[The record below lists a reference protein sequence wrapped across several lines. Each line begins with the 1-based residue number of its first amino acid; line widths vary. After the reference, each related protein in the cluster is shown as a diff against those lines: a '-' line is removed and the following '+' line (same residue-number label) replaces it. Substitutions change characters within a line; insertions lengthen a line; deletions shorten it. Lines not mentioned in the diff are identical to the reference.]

1 MQDNVDKTEGVFV
14 ADTAR
19 VVGDVKIGKN
29 CSIWYG
35 AVIRGDEAPIQ
46 IGRNT
51 NVQDNCVIH
60 ADKGFDVEIGA
71 DVTIG
76 HGSIVHGCRIGAG
89 SLIGMGAIILNGAVI
104 GKDCL
109 IGAGALVTG
118 RSNIP
123 DKSLVIGSPA
133 RVKRSLTEDEIREQH
148 KNIEMY
154 VHMENDCLHT
164 ER

>member
-154 VHMENDCLHT
+154 VQLARDYMK
-164 ER
+164 

>member
-1 MQDNVDKTEGVFV
+1 MQDNVDKADGVFV

-19 VVGDVKIGKN
+19 VVGNVKIGMN
-29 CSIWYG
+29 CSVWYG

-76 HGSIVHGCRIGAG
+76 HGSIVHGCRVGDG

-104 GKDCL
+104 GKNCL

-118 RSNIP
+118 KSNIP
-123 DKSLVIGSPA
+123 DGSLVVGSPA
-133 RVKRSLTEDEIREQH
+133 KVKRSLTEDEIRQQH
-148 KNIEMY
+148 ENIEMY
-154 VHMENDCLHT
+154 VQLAKEYME
-164 ER
+164 

>member
-1 MQDNVDKTEGVFV
+1 MQDNVDKAEGVFI

-19 VVGDVKIGKN
+19 VVGNVKIGEN

-35 AVIRGDEAPIQ
+35 AVVRGDEAPIH

-76 HGSIVHGCRIGAG
+76 HGSIVHGCRVGDG
-89 SLIGMGAIILNGAVI
+89 SLIGMGAIILNGAII

-118 RSNIP
+118 KSNIP

-133 RVKRSLTEDEIREQH
+133 KVKRSLTDDEIRQQH

-154 VHMENDCLHT
+154 VQLAKDYMK
-164 ER
+164 

>member
-154 VHMENDCLHT
+154 VQLAKDYMK
-164 ER
+164 

>member
-1 MQDNVDKTEGVFV
+1 MQNNVDKADGVFV

-19 VVGDVKIGKN
+19 VVGNVKIDKD

-76 HGSIVHGCRIGAG
+76 HGSIVHGCRVGDG

-104 GKDCL
+104 GKNCL

-118 RSNIP
+118 KSNIP
-123 DKSLVIGSPA
+123 DGSLVIGSPA
-133 RVKRSLTEDEIREQH
+133 KVKRSLTEDEIKQQH
-148 KNIEMY
+148 ENIEMY
-154 VHMENDCLHT
+154 VQLAKEYME
-164 ER
+164 

>member
-1 MQDNVDKTEGVFV
+1 MQDNVEKAEGVFV

-133 RVKRSLTEDEIREQH
+133 RVKRILTEDEIREQH

-154 VHMENDCLHT
+154 VQLTKDYMK
-164 ER
+164 

>member
-1 MQDNVDKTEGVFV
+1 MQDNVDKAEGVFI

-19 VVGDVKIGKN
+19 VVGSVKIGEN

-35 AVIRGDEAPIQ
+35 AVVRGDEAPIH

-76 HGSIVHGCRIGAG
+76 HGSIVHGCRVGDG
-89 SLIGMGAIILNGAVI
+89 SLIGMGAIILNGAII

-118 RSNIP
+118 KSNIP

-133 RVKRSLTEDEIREQH
+133 KVKRSLTDDEIRQQH
-148 KNIEMY
+148 ENIEMY
-154 VHMENDCLHT
+154 VQLAKDYMK
-164 ER
+164 

>member
-1 MQDNVDKTEGVFV
+1 MQDNVDKAEGVFV

-19 VVGDVKIGKN
+19 VVGDVKIDKN

-51 NVQDNCVIH
+51 NIQDNCVIH

-76 HGSIVHGCRIGAG
+76 HGSIVHGCKIGAG

-133 RVKRSLTEDEIREQH
+133 KVKRSLTEDEIREQRE
-148 KNIEMY
+148 NIEMY
-154 VHMENDCLHT
+154 VQLAKDYMK
-164 ER
+164 

>member
-1 MQDNVDKTEGVFV
+1 MQDNVEKAEGVFV

-154 VHMENDCLHT
+154 VQLAKDYMK
-164 ER
+164 

>member
-1 MQDNVDKTEGVFV
+1 MQDNVDKAEGVFI

-19 VVGDVKIGKN
+19 VVGNVKIGEN

-35 AVIRGDEAPIQ
+35 AVVRGDEAPIH

-76 HGSIVHGCRIGAG
+76 HGSIVHGCRVGDG
-89 SLIGMGAIILNGAVI
+89 SLIGMGAIILNGAII

-118 RSNIP
+118 KSNIP

-133 RVKRSLTEDEIREQH
+133 KVKRSLTDDEIRQQH
-148 KNIEMY
+148 ENIEMY
-154 VHMENDCLHT
+154 VQLAKDYMK
-164 ER
+164 

>member
-1 MQDNVDKTEGVFV
+1 MQDNVDKAEGVFV

-154 VHMENDCLHT
+154 VQLAKDYMK
-164 ER
+164 

>member
-1 MQDNVDKTEGVFV
+1 MQDNVDKAEGVFI

-19 VVGDVKIGKN
+19 VVGNVKIGEN

-35 AVIRGDEAPIQ
+35 AVVRGDEAPIH

-76 HGSIVHGCRIGAG
+76 HGSIVHGCRVGDG
-89 SLIGMGAIILNGAVI
+89 SLIGMGAIILNGAII

-118 RSNIP
+118 KSNIP

-133 RVKRSLTEDEIREQH
+133 KVKRSLTDDEIRQQH
-148 KNIEMY
+148 ENIEMY
-154 VHMENDCLHT
+154 VRLAKDYMK
-164 ER
+164 

>member
-1 MQDNVDKTEGVFV
+1 MQDNVDKAEGVFV
-14 ADTAR
+14 ANTAR

-154 VHMENDCLHT
+154 VQLAKDYMK
-164 ER
+164 

>member
-154 VHMENDCLHT
+154 VQLTKDYMK
-164 ER
+164 

>member
-133 RVKRSLTEDEIREQH
+133 RVKRILTEDEIREQH

-154 VHMENDCLHT
+154 VQLTKDYMK
-164 ER
+164 